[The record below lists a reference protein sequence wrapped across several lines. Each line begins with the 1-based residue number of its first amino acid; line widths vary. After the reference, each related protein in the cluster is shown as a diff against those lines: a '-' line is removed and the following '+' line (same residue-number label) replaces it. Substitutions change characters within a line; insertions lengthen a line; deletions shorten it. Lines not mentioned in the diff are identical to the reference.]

1 MKANINKISDIE
13 YKNPFTVPDNYFDN
27 IGDEIMKNLPER
39 EYPEPVKVTMWAKV
53 KPWIYMAAMFV
64 GAYFMLQ
71 VLVKTS
77 DTNIGSE
84 QKTDQYWSEMQITED
99 EFYDYI
105 EGQLINDGYY
115 DYMYNQVSF

>member
-1 MKANINKISDIE
+1 MKASINKISDIE
-13 YKNPFTVPDNYFDN
+13 NRNPFTVPDNYFDN
-27 IGDEIMKNLPER
+27 IGNEIMKNLPEK
-39 EYPEPVKVTMWAKV
+39 EYPEPIKVTMWAKV

-71 VLVKTS
+71 ILVKTS
-77 DTNIGSE
+77 DFNIGNG

>member
-1 MKANINKISDIE
+1 MKASINKISDIE
-13 YKNPFTVPDNYFDN
+13 NRNPFTVPDNYFDN
-27 IGDEIMKNLPER
+27 IGNEIMKNLPEK
-39 EYPEPVKVTMWAKV
+39 EYPEPIKVTMWTKV

-77 DTNIGSE
+77 DTNIGNG